1 MKQQSF
7 PPNKDQFAG
16 ITAQRVSWL
25 QQGEDEQYRD
35 VGMGTRKVLSKL
47 NLLTDKEPT
56 VAEPGG

>member
-7 PPNKDQFAG
+7 PPNRDQFTG
-16 ITAQRVSWL
+16 ITAQKVSWL
-25 QQGEDEQYRD
+25 EQGEEEQYRD
-35 VGMGTRKVLSKL
+35 AGMGTRKGLSKL